1 MNDNDN
7 DKLSSILPINQLTFH
22 HFIDDSACF
31 FVVAHPTSRCF
42 HVLFVS
48 RKQLQYAAL
57 DAHCLLQLAL
67 LGFTGTV
74 DLESEGKNEHCSC
87 GRRSYCTFP
96 FMCVKI
102 YMLYID
108 LYTYTLNICQT
119 LSNYM
124 PNTQYWYSAKH
135 MYTLTTI

>member
-1 MNDNDN
+1 MNDSDN
-7 DKLSSILPINQLTFH
+7 FPLSSILPINQLTFY
-22 HFIDDSACF
+22 HFIDDSACV

-74 DLESEGKNEHCSC
+74 DLESEGNERMNIVVVEREATVHFHSC
-87 GRRSYCTFP
+87 VS
-96 FMCVKI
+96 K
-102 YMLYID
+102 YIC
-108 LYTYTLNICQT
+108 YTLICIHI
-119 LSNYM
+119 LLIF
-124 PNTQYWYSAKH
+124 AKH
-135 MYTLTTI
+135 FLITCQKQNIGTAQSICTH

>member
-22 HFIDDSACF
+22 HFIDDSTCV

-67 LGFTGTV
+67 LGFSGTV
-74 DLESEGKNEHCSC
+74 DLESEGNARMNIVVVE
-87 GRRSYCTFP
+87 GEATE
-96 FMCVKI
+96 
-102 YMLYID
+102 YIS
-108 LYTYTLNICQT
+108 IHVC
-119 LSNYM
+119 
-124 PNTQYWYSAKH
+124 
-135 MYTLTTI
+135 